1 MQKKSDDTN
10 ELTEEEFRPK
20 SFIIF
25 CLDDDGEIA
34 FEASWGNTPEDIKN
48 FATLLYQVNN
58 GNFDNIIENQLKEQS
73 KSEPNGSKNFSLFS
87 KTYKSLSSPSMLVI
101 DPMEVILNQ

>member
-1 MQKKSDDTN
+1 MQKKSDNTN

-48 FATLLYQVNN
+48 F
-58 GNFDNIIENQLKEQS
+58 E
-73 KSEPNGSKNFSLFS
+73 
-87 KTYKSLSSPSMLVI
+87 
-101 DPMEVILNQ
+101 